1 MIEKSLFIILFMY
14 FLSFGFLGM
23 QYVIGDVFHITMTN
37 FEGVPMQPALLSIV
51 DQDALNDVTTN
62 IANATDAENS
72 TLDAITNAFQLGY
85 NVGKDLVLLMTGTY
99 IFNVLY
105 LLGVPAIIIVGMVI
119 IYVLLLGR
127 TLIAYIRG
135 V

>member
-1 MIEKSLFIILFMY
+1 MIDKSIYIILFMY
-14 FLSFGFLGM
+14 FLSFGMLGI
-23 QYVIGDVFHITMTN
+23 QYVIGDAFNIEMTS
-37 FEGVPMQPALLSIV
+37 FDGTPIKPALLSIT
-51 DQDALNDVTTN
+51 DIDNLNTVTTN

-85 NVGKDLVLLMTGTY
+85 NVGKDLLLLLTGTY

-127 TLIAYIRG
+127 TLIALIRG

>member
-99 IFNVLY
+99 IFNILY

>member
-1 MIEKSLFIILFMY
+1 MY
-14 FLSFGFLGM
+14 FLSFGMLGI
-23 QYVIGDVFHITMTN
+23 QYVIGDAFNIEMTS
-37 FEGVPMQPALLSIV
+37 FDGTPIKPALLSIT
-51 DQDALNDVTTN
+51 DIDNLNTVTTN

-85 NVGKDLVLLMTGTY
+85 NVGKDLLLLLTGTY

-119 IYVLLLGR
+119 IYILLLGR
-127 TLIAYIRG
+127 TLIALIRG